1 MLNRHCGECEFRTR
15 CRQKAVEKDNLSL
28 LSGISEKERKK
39 LNSKG
44 IFTVTQLSYTFRPRR
59 RLRNKREKYYPSLR
73 ALAICEKKIHIVGN
87 SELKIKVTPIYLDV
101 EGLPES
107 DFFYLIGVRFQ
118 TDRALVQQSM
128 CADDKEDEKR
138 MWAEFLTVL
147 NGIENPVL
155 IHYGHFETTFIKRMH
170 DRYGGPPD
178 DSAAAKALKA
188 PVNLNIFWYL

>member
-1 MLNRHCGECEFRTR
+1 
-15 CRQKAVEKDNLSL
+15 
-28 LSGISEKERKK
+28 
-39 LNSKG
+39 
-44 IFTVTQLSYTFRPRR
+44 
-59 RLRNKREKYYPSLR
+59 LR

-128 CADDKEDEKR
+128 
-138 MWAEFLTVL
+138 WAEFLTVL

-170 DRYGGPPD
+170 DCYGGPPD